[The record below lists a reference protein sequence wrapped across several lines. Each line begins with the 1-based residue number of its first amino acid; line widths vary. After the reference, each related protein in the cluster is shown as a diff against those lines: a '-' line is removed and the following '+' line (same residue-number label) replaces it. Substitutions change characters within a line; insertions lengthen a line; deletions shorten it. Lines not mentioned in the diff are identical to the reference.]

1 MIALAGYT
9 GFVGSNIYARASN
22 RIDGIFN
29 TQNIEKA
36 YGLEPDVL
44 IFAGLKPDRR
54 LAERAPYQHLEMV
67 LAAQETIKKINPYK
81 LVLISSTEVYKN
93 PVGVDEENSVF
104 AVGSDKVDKKEVLP
118 YNLNRYYFEEWARKN
133 YPNALILRL
142 ATPYGLNF
150 KHNRIKEFADE
161 RRMQEI
167 DSAATYLGGHSDGD
181 CGAAH
186 TCESYIRADN
196 GRRAVSLSDWK
207 RAFFEDG
214 KRYHKEEAGNA

>member
-9 GFVGSNIYARASN
+9 GFVGSNIYVRASN

-81 LVLISSTEVYKN
+81 LVLISSTEAIK
-93 PVGVDEENSVF
+93 SI
-104 AVGSDKVDKKEVLP
+104 K
-118 YNLNRYYFEEWARKN
+118 RKFC
-133 YPNALILRL
+133 R
-142 ATPYGLNF
+142 T
-150 KHNRIKEFADE
+150 
-161 RRMQEI
+161 
-167 DSAATYLGGHSDGD
+167 T
-181 CGAAH
+181 
-186 TCESYIRADN
+186 
-196 GRRAVSLSDWK
+196 
-207 RAFFEDG
+207 
-214 KRYHKEEAGNA
+214 